1 MIFTYNKKLLR
12 AFEIQQDLYRVIYN
26 SSRTITK
33 NVLKNQSFCL
43 FMNIAFFKKKNEV
56 LNVHQFR
63 KKRLMKR

>member
-43 FMNIAFFKKKNEV
+43 FMNIAFSKKKNEV